1 MTDIIF
7 VNIGLNFEKHYKH
20 MQSKKFISV
29 DWGTS
34 NFRMRL
40 VDTITSEII
49 EEVTSTKGVKKIYN
63 DWLHKRGDREEFFL
77 NFLKKQCIQFKSSID
92 DTFKILIS
100 GMASSSIGIRELPY
114 AQLPF
119 SSKGESIYL
128 EKINTSIL
136 KNPIHLISGIK
147 TKDDIIRGEEMQVLG
162 LISDEDKGET
172 TVFILPG
179 THSKHIIFKN
189 NSVVDFK
196 TFMTGEVFNVITEN
210 TILKNSVCSGSFDS
224 KEQTAFKKGVIK
236 SSKNQSILNTLFNIR
251 TSDLFK
257 ERTTTANFYYLSGL
271 LIGEELKTLKTINCN
286 LIKLCAG
293 SNIFELYNVAIK
305 ILGLGLKT
313 VIISKETVDH
323 SVIKGHLKLLKKIE
337 KL

>member
-1 MTDIIF
+1 MSEIIF
-7 VNIGLNFEKHYKH
+7 SNIDLNFEKYCEH

-40 VDTITSEII
+40 INTTTLEII
-49 EEVTSTKGVKKIYN
+49 KEVKSTKGVKEIYN
-63 DWLHKRGDREEFFL
+63 DWLYEKGNREEFFL
-77 NFLKKQCIQFKSSID
+77 NFLKTQCIQFKSSFD

-100 GMASSSIGIRELPY
+100 GMASSSLGIRELPY
-114 AQLPF
+114 SELPI
-119 SSKGESIYL
+119 SSKGDSIYL
-128 EKINTSIL
+128 EKINTTIL

-147 TKDDIIRGEEMQVLG
+147 TKDDVIRGEEVQILG
-162 LISDEDKGET
+162 LISDEDIKGT

-189 NSVVDFK
+189 NAIVDFK
-196 TFMTGEVFNVITEN
+196 TFMTGEVFDVITKN
-210 TILKNSVCSGSFDS
+210 TILRNSVCSGTFDS
-224 KEQTAFKKGVIK
+224 KAQNAFKKGVIK
-236 SSKNQSILNTLFNIR
+236 SSKNQSILNTIFNIR
-251 TSDLFK
+251 TSDLFQ
-257 ERTTTANFYYLSGL
+257 ERTTTANFHYLSGL
-271 LIGEELKTLKTINCN
+271 LIGEELKTLKAINCN

-293 SNIFELYNVAIK
+293 SNIFELYNIAIK
-305 ILGLGLKT
+305 TLGLGLKT
-313 VIISKETVDH
+313 ILISKETVDN

>member
-1 MTDIIF
+1 
-7 VNIGLNFEKHYKH
+7 
-20 MQSKKFISV
+20 MQSEKFISV

-49 EEVTSTKGVKKIYN
+49 EEVTSTKGIKKIYN

-147 TKDDIIRGEEMQVLG
+147 TKDDVIRGEEAQVLG

>member
-1 MTDIIF
+1 MI
-7 VNIGLNFEKHYKH
+7 K
-20 MQSKKFISV
+20 
-29 DWGTS
+29 
-34 NFRMRL
+34 
-40 VDTITSEII
+40 
-49 EEVTSTKGVKKIYN
+49 
-63 DWLHKRGDREEFFL
+63 
-77 NFLKKQCIQFKSSID
+77 
-92 DTFKILIS
+92 
-100 GMASSSIGIRELPY
+100 
-114 AQLPF
+114 
-119 SSKGESIYL
+119 
-128 EKINTSIL
+128 NT
-136 KNPIHLISGIK
+136 
-147 TKDDIIRGEEMQVLG
+147 R
-162 LISDEDKGET
+162 
-172 TVFILPG
+172 
-179 THSKHIIFKN
+179 KHIIFKN

>member
-7 VNIGLNFEKHYKH
+7 VNIGLNFEKHYEH

-40 VDTITSEII
+40 VDTITLEII
-49 EEVTSTKGVKKIYN
+49 EEVTSTKGVKEIYN
-63 DWLHKRGDREEFFL
+63 DWLHEKGNREEFFL

-92 DTFKILIS
+92 DTFNILIS
-100 GMASSSIGIRELPY
+100 GMASSSIGVRELPY

-128 EKINTSIL
+128 EKINTSIF

-147 TKDDIIRGEEMQVLG
+147 TKDDVIRGEEAQVLG
-162 LISDEDKGET
+162 LISDEDKGKT

-196 TFMTGEVFNVITEN
+196 TFMTGEVFDVITEN

-257 ERTTTANFYYLSGL
+257 ERSTTANFYYLSGL
-271 LIGEELKTLKTINCN
+271 LIGEELKALKTVNCN

-293 SNIFELYNVAIK
+293 SNIFELYNMAIK

-313 VIISKETVDH
+313 VILSKETVDH

>member
-1 MTDIIF
+1 
-7 VNIGLNFEKHYKH
+7 
-20 MQSKKFISV
+20 MQSEKFISV

-49 EEVTSTKGVKKIYN
+49 EEVTSTKGIKKIYN

-147 TKDDIIRGEEMQVLG
+147 TKDDVIRGEEAQVLG

-210 TILKNSVCSGSFDS
+210 TILKNSVCSGSFES

-313 VIISKETVDH
+313 VIISKETKSNIAVQP
-323 SVIKGHLKLLKKIE
+323 ITIPQLKVNPRNN
-337 KL
+337 